1 MSGVKSRREQYS
13 DATRAALIAAATTR
27 FAAEGYTATAL
38 EDVAAD
44 IQATRG
50 AVYHHFSSKKAL
62 FEAVME
68 ELAGAAYEQIVAARA
83 GTDSPWTAAMAALD
97 AFLDRCLDPVYSRI
111 VWQEG
116 PVALGWR
123 AWQACEQKYAYG
135 QIEEIL
141 RDLVTRGEIDPVPL
155 GAATRVTFWA
165 LGAAGLGL
173 AEAEPRE
180 RAALRED
187 YAEVARR
194 LLLGLRSGTDRA

>member
-1 MSGVKSRREQYS
+1 MSDVKSRREQYS

-27 FAAEGYTATAL
+27 FATEGYSATAL

-44 IQATRG
+44 IRATRG
-50 AVYHHFSSKKAL
+50 AVYHHFGNKRAL

-68 ELAGAAYEQIVAARA
+68 ELAAAAFEQIVRARA
-83 GTDSPWTAAMAALD
+83 GADSPWAGAVAALE
-97 AFLDRCLDPVYSRI
+97 AFLDRCMDPVYSRV

-123 AWQACEQKYAYG
+123 AWQATEQKYAYG

-141 RDLVTRGEIDPVPL
+141 RDLVGDGEIDPLPL
-155 GAATRVTFWA
+155 GPATRVVFWA

-173 AEAEPRE
+173 AEADPAE
-180 RAALRED
+180 RSALRAD

-194 LLLGLRSGTDRA
+194 LLVGLRSAADPV